1 MALANVA
8 LTDTFDYWRT
18 VTNSMVVAL
27 NDKLVYCNT
36 TNANTVSIPSFIS
49 RSSNLYVNIIT
60 STSVYDTASG
70 NVSSALSVN
79 TVNELALAYA
89 SAANSNTRVS
99 VTGANTWANTV
110 GIAGNNYASILVAN
124 NSVGANNWANTKL
137 SNTSGMVFNGR
148 LGVNT
153 APTAFLSVYGN
164 SSDLTNGVANFIT
177 PVGATGYNFIAVG
190 RGISST
196 NSAMFGFSNTLPS
209 RAYMGVWGS
218 AIGSQTLN
226 IDSSGNV
233 TIPVTLT
240 TGTLTSSILY
250 AGSYH
255 TVDVNGGI
263 FRTGGGNYGI
273 RVYPGGGTDP
283 VASIIQ
289 FTNAAQN
296 SQWAA
301 IAANGQYVSLSS
313 STATPLWLGTNGST
327 RAVIDASGNMGIGT
341 LTPAAT
347 LDVVGTVSIAKASV
361 LSQTLTDA
369 VTITWNTSLGQ
380 VATITLGGN
389 RTMAAPTNLKVGTY
403 ILHVI
408 QDGSG
413 SRTITWNSIFKWP
426 AGVAPVL
433 TTTAGRRDLFSFVC
447 DGTNLYGSYLP
458 DVR

>member
-60 STSVYDTASG
+60 STSVFDTASG
-70 NVSSALSVN
+70 NVASSLSVN
-79 TVNELALAYA
+79 TVNELALAYTA
-89 SAANSNTRVS
+89 AANSNARIS
-99 VTGANTWANTV
+99 LSSANTWANTV
-110 GIAGNNYASILVAN
+110 GTAGNNYASILVAN
-124 NSVGANNWANTKL
+124 NAVGANNWANTKL

-190 RGISST
+190 RGVTSA

-218 AIGSQTLN
+218 SIGSQTLN

-240 TGTLTSSILY
+240 AGSLT
-250 AGSYH
+250 AGSYN
-255 TVDVNGGI
+255 VIDVNGGY
-263 FRTGGGNYGI
+263 FRTGAGNYGVRI
-273 RVYPGGGTDP
+273 YPGGGTDP
-283 VASIIQ
+283 VAGIIQ

-296 SQWAA
+296 SQWGAL
-301 IAANGQYVSLSS
+301 AANGQYVSLSS
-313 STATPLWLGTNGST
+313 STATPLWFGTNGSV
-327 RAVIDASGNMGIGT
+327 RAAIDASGNMGVGT

-369 VTITWNTSLGQ
+369 ATISWDTSLGQ
-380 VATITLGGN
+380 VAYVTLGGN

-403 ILHVI
+403 ILHVL